1 MRKMPNYAKKA
12 PAEEKGINIYGVFLK
27 SLGICFAIS
36 FALIVLYAL
45 ILSFTS
51 MSDSS
56 MNMSIQIIM
65 IVGIT
70 ISSIYGGKKISR
82 KGWLFGM
89 ALGLLFTLLLVPL
102 SVGFGQNF
110 SLDKYFMAKTLMGGA
125 VGLIGGIIGVNLN

>member
-1 MRKMPNYAKKA
+1 MRKMINYAKKA

-36 FALIVLYAL
+36 FVLIILYAL

-65 IVGIT
+65 IVSIA

-82 KGWLFGM
+82 KGWLFGI
-89 ALGLLFTLLLVPL
+89 ALGLLFTVLLVPL
-102 SVGFGQNF
+102 SIGFGQNF
-110 SLDKYFMAKTLMGGA
+110 ILDKYFMAKGVMGGA

>member
-1 MRKMPNYAKKA
+1 MRKMINYAKKA

-27 SLGICFAIS
+27 SLGICFTIS

-65 IVGIT
+65 IVSIT

-82 KGWLFGM
+82 KGWLFGI